1 MSHKQKYTPVRF
13 SHLTGYSGVGSI
25 VRGTEDKLMT
35 VVDTR
40 YWTDKYGDMSSTPIP
55 LISCVIKSL
64 ELGVEELRIPPI
76 AKEDSSKGI
85 QGSYLKAVLFPTYA
99 VCKKC
104 GLLHRN
110 PWEEEGVDFGSKV
123 YCEKCKGILEQ
134 ITWCTVSN
142 EGYLDDVSWHAVCH
156 KDSKN
161 KCETDYQS
169 NYLYIEIRG
178 DGENTVKCEK
188 CNSRHKYK
196 GQKIGFINKQQPWIY
211 DQNGF
216 EQNGTAR
223 VFEVNDPRVYLPERV
238 SAIVIP
244 PESRASKTTVVGRL
258 YSNSKKIREI
268 ERLSEIKNRVMREE
282 RKDDLLYELAEALR
296 CSLDDI
302 ELALEKIEE
311 GYPLYGK
318 GCPDGELLENEYE
331 AFETELDDVLDDE
344 DFVTDHKSEMWDSMG
359 KDLSGKLL
367 SIVQMIDKH
376 IVAKR
381 LREIQVFK
389 GFRRGER
396 DDQSKEDKYI
406 DKEQDERN
414 LIPPDISGESR
425 WLPAIEL
432 FGEGIF
438 FTLDEEMLS
447 KWENIDGVKKRAD
460 EIAQRY
466 EESALQISK
475 DLVITPRFI
484 LLHTLAHLI
493 IRELESKAGY
503 PAASLSERIYSSKE
517 NKKMAGILIYVT
529 VADVVGS
536 LGGII
541 ESAEPIT
548 FLNILDGVFKHA
560 RWCSL
565 DPVCSEHEGQGPGW
579 LNRAACHACSL
590 IPETSCCY
598 GNVFLDRVFIKGNK
612 ELGIPNFLEFIEE
625 CNSA

>member
-1 MSHKQKYTPVRF
+1 
-13 SHLTGYSGVGSI
+13 
-25 VRGTEDKLMT
+25 
-35 VVDTR
+35 
-40 YWTDKYGDMSSTPIP
+40 
-55 LISCVIKSL
+55 
-64 ELGVEELRIPPI
+64 
-76 AKEDSSKGI
+76 
-85 QGSYLKAVLFPTYA
+85 
-99 VCKKC
+99 
-104 GLLHRN
+104 
-110 PWEEEGVDFGSKV
+110 
-123 YCEKCKGILEQ
+123 
-134 ITWCTVSN
+134 
-142 EGYLDDVSWHAVCH
+142 
-156 KDSKN
+156 
-161 KCETDYQS
+161 
-169 NYLYIEIRG
+169 
-178 DGENTVKCEK
+178 
-188 CNSRHKYK
+188 
-196 GQKIGFINKQQPWIY
+196 
-211 DQNGF
+211 
-216 EQNGTAR
+216 
-223 VFEVNDPRVYLPERV
+223 
-238 SAIVIP
+238 
-244 PESRASKTTVVGRL
+244 
-258 YSNSKKIREI
+258 
-268 ERLSEIKNRVMREE
+268 
-282 RKDDLLYELAEALR
+282 
-296 CSLDDI
+296 
-302 ELALEKIEE
+302 
-311 GYPLYGK
+311 
-318 GCPDGELLENEYE
+318 
-331 AFETELDDVLDDE
+331 
-344 DFVTDHKSEMWDSMG
+344 
-359 KDLSGKLL
+359 
-367 SIVQMIDKH
+367 
-376 IVAKR
+376 
-381 LREIQVFK
+381 
-389 GFRRGER
+389 
-396 DDQSKEDKYI
+396 
-406 DKEQDERN
+406 
-414 LIPPDISGESR
+414 
-425 WLPAIEL
+425 LPAIEL